1 MLENCYLGH
10 AERDK
15 TSQKVQVMGMF
26 RFKQLLMRF
35 VGLFLIS
42 QSAAAVTT
50 MTNLS
55 VESLP
60 GEVIQIRL
68 EMDGP
73 MPDVGSFTVNDP
85 ARLSIDLPNTQLGIN
100 KRMIPVDLGSVR
112 SLRVLESGGRS
123 RIVVNMDSI
132 QPHTIRADNNIL
144 FVQITPKESAQT
156 RSLTP
161 LIGSLFS
168 EGTVPDEEVTDVSIT
183 GIDFRR
189 GVGGEAQVAVTM
201 SDSAVVVDVRKNGN
215 QVLVDFIGT
224 VIEDDLVQRLDVVDF
239 ATPVTTIDTYRTDQG
254 VQLQISAVNEA
265 YDYLAYQT
273 GNTYQLEMRP
283 LTEQEVEEA
292 KKDELGYSGEKLSL
306 NFQNIEVRAILQ
318 LIADFTGLNI
328 VASDTVNG
336 NITLRLKNVP
346 WDQAFDIILK
356 TRGLGKR
363 QTGNVVLVAP
373 NEELAEREKKEL
385 ESRSEMIKLAPMN
398 TRYFQINYAKA
409 SDISELLNSGEKK
422 SLLSERGQVTV
433 DERTNTLMVLDSSAK
448 MSEIAELIEKLDI
461 PIRQVMVESRIVVA
475 NDDFG
480 RDLGIRSGLTRV
492 TNNGSN
498 ATSGSLDATNSTV
511 SSFNSGVTQ
520 SFPSSVNQ
528 RLNVDLP
535 VSGGGSLAFSV
546 LNSNE
551 FLVDLELSAMQS
563 EGKGELVSNPRV
575 ITSNQKEASNEQG
588 VEIPYTTLS
597 AEGVPTI
604 AYKKA
609 VLSLKVTPQI
619 TPDNRVVMDLYV
631 SKDSVGSLVGNEP
644 SINTRQINTQ
654 VLVNNGDTVV
664 LGGIYE
670 NEKLNSVEKVP
681 LLGDI
686 PILGALFR
694 RTINR
699 DNKAELLIF
708 VTPKILK
715 EQLNASY

>member
-1 MLENCYLGH
+1 MGITGCVIECMNKNMRRVSL
-10 AERDK
+10 
-15 TSQKVQVMGMF
+15 MGMANL
-26 RFKQLLMRF
+26 KHLLWVL
-35 VGLFLIS
+35 VGTWVVS
-42 QSAAAVTT
+42 QPVVAMTT
-50 MTNLS
+50 LKGLT
-55 VESLP
+55 VEALP
-60 GEVIQIRL
+60 SEVVQIRM
-68 EMDGP
+68 EMEGE
-73 MPDVGSFTVNDP
+73 MPDVGSFTVDDP
-85 ARLSIDLPNTQLGIN
+85 ARLSIDLPETQLGIQ
-100 KRMIPVDLGSVR
+100 KRMMPVDIGAVR
-112 SLRVLESGGRS
+112 SLRLLEAGGRS
-123 RIVVNMDSI
+123 RVVINMDSM
-132 QPHTIRADNNIL
+132 QPYTIRAQENML
-144 FVQITPKESAQT
+144 FVQISPKDSQRAARMAPLGDLLAASPSA
-156 RSLTP
+156 LVD
-161 LIGSLFS
+161 
-168 EGTVPDEEVTDVSIT
+168 EGGADISIT
-183 GIDFRR
+183 GIDFHR

-201 SDSAVVVDVRKNGN
+201 SDASVVIDVQKSGDR
-215 QVLVDFIGT
+215 VTVDFVGT
-224 VIEDDLVQRLDVVDF
+224 VIEDELVRRLDVVDF
-239 ATPVTTIDTYRTDQG
+239 ATPATTIDTFRTDRG
-254 VQLQISAVNEA
+254 VQLQISAVNEN

-273 GNTYQLEMRP
+273 GNSYQLEMRP
-283 LTEQEVEEA
+283 LTEEEVVEA

-328 VASDTVNG
+328 VASDTVSG

-373 NEELAEREKKEL
+373 NEELAERERKEL
-385 ESRSEMIKLAPMN
+385 ESRSEMVKLAPIN
-398 TRYFQINYAKA
+398 TRFFQINYAKA
-409 SDISELLNSGEKK
+409 NDIAVLLNSGEKR

-433 DERTNTLMVLDSSAK
+433 DERTNTLMVLDSAAK
-448 MSEIAELIEKLDI
+448 MDEIALLIDKLDI
-461 PIRQVMVESRIVVA
+461 PIRQVMIESRIVIA

-480 RDLGIRSGLTRV
+480 RELGIRTGYTQLANS
-492 TNNGSN
+492 GSN
-498 ATSGSLDATNSTV
+498 VITGSAAGANSTITDFLQGT
-511 SSFNSGVTQ
+511 SQ
-520 SFPSSVNQ
+520 SFSTTLSE

-535 VSGGGSLAFSV
+535 VAGASRLAFSV
-546 LNSNE
+546 LNANE
-551 FLVDLELSAMQS
+551 FLVDLEISAMQS

-575 ITSNQKEASNEQG
+575 ITSNQKEASIEQG

-609 VLSLKVTPQI
+609 VLSLRVTPQI

-631 SKDSVGSLVGNEP
+631 SKDSVGSIVGNEP

-670 NEKLNSVEKVP
+670 NEKINSVEKVP

-694 RTINR
+694 RTVNR

-715 EQLNASY
+715 EQLSTGL